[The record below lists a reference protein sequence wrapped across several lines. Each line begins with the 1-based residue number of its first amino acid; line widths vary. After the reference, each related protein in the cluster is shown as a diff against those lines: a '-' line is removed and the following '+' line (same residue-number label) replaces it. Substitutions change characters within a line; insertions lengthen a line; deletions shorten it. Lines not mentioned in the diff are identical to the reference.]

1 MLSRS
6 RIKSSALFE
15 VVGLLD
21 TAISNVS
28 PPLDLLK
35 ILTKNLNPATKQY
48 TADIINKPMQVNGK
62 RSNDDKNEP
71 QNEIKLTTDV

>member
-21 TAISNVS
+21 TAMSNVS
-28 PPLDLLK
+28 APLDLLK

-48 TADIINKPMQVNGK
+48 TADIINKPMQVNGR

>member
-6 RIKSSALFE
+6 RIKISALFE
-15 VVGLLD
+15 LVGLLD
-21 TAISNVS
+21 TAMSNVS
-28 PPLDLLK
+28 APLDLLK

-48 TADIINKPMQVNGK
+48 TADIINKPMQVNGR

-71 QNEIKLTTDV
+71 QNEIKLTTEV

>member
-6 RIKSSALFE
+6 RIKSELADLLETAVSNESA
-15 VVGLLD
+15 
-21 TAISNVS
+21 
-28 PPLDLLK
+28 PLHLLK
-35 ILTKNLNPATKQY
+35 ILTKNLNPTTKQY
-48 TADIINKPMQVNGK
+48 TADIINKPMQVNGR